1 MPKKEEIIYLAGFFD
16 GDGCITTS
24 PKTNFRLTISNTNK
38 EILDWIKKNFGGNIN
53 NQHLP
58 KNPKHNTSWKW
69 ITTKRTDV
77 LRILEL
83 IYPYLIV
90 KKKQAKLIINYLNY
104 HKNENKVYPI
114 VKEKLRRLKT
124 DKRYFRG
131 NK

>member
-58 KNPKHNTSWKW
+58 KNPK
-69 ITTKRTDV
+69 
-77 LRILEL
+77 L
-83 IYPYLIV
+83 I
-90 KKKQAKLIINYLNY
+90 
-104 HKNENKVYPI
+104 
-114 VKEKLRRLKT
+114 
-124 DKRYFRG
+124 D
-131 NK
+131 